1 MCEAYSAR
9 YRKTFIPFQYALDV
23 EQWSSVTKS
32 DLSPA
37 QPPNLLYIGSIF
49 PNAQLDSLID
59 CARAIAALNA
69 EGFATKLRIV
79 TSIANG
85 ARFRHQ
91 LVLHPNITVEPPTPG
106 DLSFFENLAGA
117 DALLLPVNFDAASV
131 DFIRYSMPTKIPAY
145 LNSGT
150 PVIAYGSAETAQ
162 VLYAVE
168 YGWALVVE
176 ERSMTRLKDGLKRI
190 VQDSPLRQKLSGAAR
205 KAMANH
211 DARIVRHAFQDA
223 LRESAKR

>member
-1 MCEAYSAR
+1 M
-9 YRKTFIPFQYALDV
+9 
-23 EQWSSVTKS
+23 
-32 DLSPA
+32 
-37 QPPNLLYIGSIF
+37 
-49 PNAQLDSLID
+49 
-59 CARAIAALNA
+59 
-69 EGFATKLRIV
+69 
-79 TSIANG
+79 
-85 ARFRHQ
+85 
-91 LVLHPNITVEPPTPG
+91 
-106 DLSFFENLAGA
+106 
-117 DALLLPVNFDAASV
+117 
-131 DFIRYSMPTKIPAY
+131 
-145 LNSGT
+145 NSGT